1 MNSMNMKK
9 KINSSLSTF
18 ADKFQSKTGLSK
30 KACIVFLVG
39 ALGLLLIV
47 FSEFIPNEKSDES
60 ADDSVSFSEA
70 SYSDSYKKNIE
81 KELKEI
87 ISRIDGVGEVNLM
100 VTLDG
105 TTEYV
110 YAEDVDTQTDEKSD
124 SKSDKYKNQVIIV
137 DSDGNETALI
147 KKIIEPQVK
156 GVVIVC
162 SGGGNTEIKER
173 VIKAVSSALN
183 ISTNNICVEKG

>member
-1 MNSMNMKK
+1 MNMMNNFNNFFG
-9 KINSSLSTF
+9 KITDKLHRKVKLPRKIWIIVLIGISGLALIFLSEIIPSGDSEDRNENSSPV
-18 ADKFQSKTGLSK
+18 ADT
-30 KACIVFLVG
+30 
-39 ALGLLLIV
+39 
-47 FSEFIPNEKSDES
+47 
-60 ADDSVSFSEA
+60 
-70 SYSDSYKKNIE
+70 SYSSSFKRE
-81 KELKEI
+81 TERELKEI
-87 ISRIDGVGEVNLM
+87 ISKIDGVGEVSLM
-100 VTLDG
+100 LTLDG

-110 YAEDVDTQTDEKSD
+110 YAEDVDTETDENSD

-137 DSDGNETALI
+137 DSDGNETALV
-147 KKIIEPQVK
+147 KKIIEPKVK